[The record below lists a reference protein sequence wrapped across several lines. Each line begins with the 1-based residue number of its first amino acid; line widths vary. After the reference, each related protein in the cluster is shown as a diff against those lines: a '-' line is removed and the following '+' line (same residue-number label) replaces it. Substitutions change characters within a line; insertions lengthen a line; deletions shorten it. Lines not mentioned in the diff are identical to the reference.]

1 MATTAYPNDI
11 DTFINPVG
19 TDSVKTVS
27 HADQHSKANDAIRA
41 LQVKLGK
48 TGSTDATS
56 IENRL
61 TTLKTFVDNITTA
74 NVVENITNL
83 YFTKERAQDAVAE
96 ALANGVHD
104 HIQVAYDDINNKI
117 SISVAPEVVLNTGLV
132 NTLGDYL
139 TLSQFTGQL
148 DTPGGTPTL
157 GEDGYIRDEE
167 ISPNIARDTEV
178 STAADAARAQ
188 AVSQADVSATAKI
201 ATAKQEAQDFAT
213 AADTALHTTVTS
225 EIATAK
231 SQAISTAAAD
241 ATAKADAARQAAIS
255 AVTNSAP
262 AVLDTLKELSD
273 ALGSDPNFAT
283 TMTNALAGKSPVGHT
298 HVSSNITDFIEAA
311 QDASA
316 VLFNHTNHNNVTATY
331 DDQNNKIILTV
342 SPQLTQEQ
350 VQDYIVPL
358 FQSANNKNMN
368 IMYDDESN
376 QLILEAITEPSKA
389 VMSDTPPSS
398 PEHGAFWL
406 DTDEFRSGVRA
417 LKIYNKYPAAYK
429 GDYNNGGYYALN
441 DVISIPIG
449 SPYGTAG
456 DFYIRT
462 GNPGNPGY
470 PPGAPG
476 NWTLYSFTP
485 NWEYASTALS
495 LTTENVW
502 TTKNTFNQGIIMGMD
517 VAPSNP
523 VEGQIYYN
531 LAAEKLR
538 VFDGLVWKDVSGGAG
553 GGGLPSI
560 STDGSATPATLFF
573 GMIAPPNAAA
583 LEGDIWFDIDDLG
596 APYGQ
601 FFTGTTAPD
610 PAQYEFW
617 VDPNLAPGELIYSA
631 TEPQTPSYTG
641 ELWIDTDDLDGQL
654 VQIGTTAPDPA
665 NAQLWVDTQ
674 DLDTPTY
681 YSNLYFPTYN
691 SVSEF
696 PYAVSKPG
704 MLAVDSSTN
713 IVYVSI
719 NGGWVPQPLNSKVS
733 EVEVV
738 ARSNQALTWMGFL

>member
-1 MATTAYPNDI
+1 MTTLYPTDL
-11 DTFINPVG
+11 DTFVNPQS
-19 TDSVKTVS
+19 TDSVQVVS
-27 HADQHSKANDAIRA
+27 HSEQHSKANDAIKA
-41 LQVKLGK
+41 LQRKVGK
-48 TGSTDATS
+48 TGSTDVTS
-56 IENRL
+56 VENRL
-61 TTLKTFVDNITTA
+61 TTLKSFVDNITTA
-74 NVVENITNL
+74 SVAENISSL
-83 YFTKERAQDAVAE
+83 YFTEERAQDAAAK
-96 ALANGVHD
+96 ALVDGSHS
-104 HIQVAYDDINNKI
+104 HITVTYDDATNKI
-117 SISVAPEVVLNTGLV
+117 SLSVAPEVVLSTGLTT
-132 NTLGDYL
+132 TLGDYL
-139 TLSQFTGQL
+139 TVSTFEAFK
-148 DTPGGTPTL
+148 DVPFGTPTL
-157 GEDGYIRDEE
+157 DANGLLRDSE
-167 ISPNIARDTEV
+167 IPSSITRDTEL
-178 STAADAARAQ
+178 AAGVLEAKTHTNTQISA
-188 AVSQADVSATAKI
+188 ATASAALDAQSKADQALSAAGFYTDEKI
-201 ATAKQEAQDFAT
+201 AG
-213 AADTALHTTVTS
+213 LV
-225 EIATAK
+225 
-231 SQAISTAAAD
+231 
-241 ATAKADAARQAAIS
+241 
-255 AVTNSAP
+255 NGAP

-273 ALGSDPNFAT
+273 ALGADKNFAT
-283 TMTNALAGKSPVGHT
+283 TMSTSLAGKSAVGHT
-298 HVSSNITDFIEAA
+298 HVSTNITDFIEAA

-316 VLFNHTNHNNVTATY
+316 ILFNHTSHNNVTASY
-331 DDQNNKIILTV
+331 DDANNKIILTV

-350 VQDYIVPL
+350 VQDYIAPL
-358 FQSANNKNMN
+358 FTHGNNKNMN
-368 IMYDDESN
+368 LMYDDEAN

-398 PEHGAFWL
+398 PAHGAFWL

-441 DVISIPIG
+441 DVISIPVG

-502 TTKNTFNQGIIMGMD
+502 TTKNTFNQGIVMGMD
-517 VAPSNP
+517 VAPTSP

-531 LAAEKLR
+531 LVAEKLR

-553 GGGLPSI
+553 GGGGLPSI
-560 STDGSATPATLFF
+560 STDGTATPATLFF

-583 LEGDIWFDIDDLG
+583 LEGDIWFDVDDLG
-596 APYGQ
+596 MPYGQ

-610 PAQYEFW
+610 PDQYEFW
-617 VDPNLAPGELIYSA
+617 VDPSLATGEFIYSA
-631 TEPQTPSYTG
+631 NEPQTPSYTG

-719 NGGWVPQPLNSKVS
+719 NGGWVPQPLKTKIDEIDVVS
-733 EVEVV
+733 
-738 ARSNQALTWMGFL
+738 RSNEALLWMGFL